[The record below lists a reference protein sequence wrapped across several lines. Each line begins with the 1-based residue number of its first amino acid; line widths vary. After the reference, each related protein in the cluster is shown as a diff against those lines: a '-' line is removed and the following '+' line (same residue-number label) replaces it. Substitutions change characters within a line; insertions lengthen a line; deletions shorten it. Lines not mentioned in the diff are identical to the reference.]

1 MPMAVMTVGAAAA
14 GKNVAASQKRKGQRA
29 NEAQADVYAARSAA
43 GDAIRKAAGP
53 DPHEIQAL
61 EAALKQQEQTVAR
74 EQKLIEAVDPAIM
87 EAGAQA
93 YQLLKGQ
100 EASTLGP
107 IQRQRARQRDQLR
120 ETLRRQLGPGFE
132 TSSAGIEA
140 MSRFDTQTSDVM
152 ANAQQNAVG
161 QLLQVSQNAAGM
173 GRSAQ
178 AQATAGM
185 TQVGGMFGTIA
196 QRGFQGEQLAQ
207 NLNMQNYDD
216 KLGIA
221 QKNKAALGKT
231 FSSIAGF
238 AGTAAGYALG
248 GPAGG
253 SIGGGIGKGVGA
265 AATGGGGGGGGG
277 YSLGA
282 NTTFDKPDFSSMGD
296 FGSSAGSFA

>member
-1 MPMAVMTVGAAAA
+1 MPMAAMTVGAAVA
-14 GKNVAASQKRKGQRA
+14 GKNIAKSQKRKGDRLT
-29 NEAQADVYAARSAA
+29 EAQNDVYAARNSAA
-43 GDAIRKAAGP
+43 EKIRKAAGP

-61 EAALKQQEQTVAR
+61 EASLKQQEQVIAR
-74 EQKLIEAVDPAIM
+74 EAKLIEAVDPAIM
-87 EAGAQA
+87 EAGSQA
-93 YQLLKGQ
+93 YKLLKGE
-100 EASTLGP
+100 EAATLGP

-132 TSSAGIEA
+132 TSTAGIEA
-140 MSRFDTQTSDVM
+140 MGRFDTQTSDVM

-161 QLLQVSQNAAGM
+161 QLLQVSQNAAGL

-185 TQVGGMFGTIA
+185 TQIGGLFGQMA
-196 QRGFQGEQLAQ
+196 NRGFQGEVAAQ
-207 NLNMQNYDD
+207 EYTNANYAD

-238 AGTAAGYALG
+238 AGTAAGFALG
-248 GPAGG
+248 GPAGA
-253 SIGGGIGKGVGA
+253 SIGGGVGKA
-265 AATGGGGGGGGG
+265 AGGMATGGGGGGGG

-282 NTTFDKPDFSSMGD
+282 NTTFDKPDFSAMGD
-296 FGSSAGSFA
+296 FSSSSGSFA